1 MKKRKVL
8 AMVLAVLLAQS
19 CVCAFAF
26 NETGYPICDETITV
40 TLSAPTPGSN
50 LDWSEYS
57 LITELEKRLGIRL
70 ECTPYNAEAWDV
82 VCGSWVHLLPY
93 SLIIEVQVVNE

>member
-1 MKKRKVL
+1 MKIRKILTMAL
-8 AMVLAVLLAQS
+8 AALLALS

-40 TLSAPTPGSN
+40 TLSAPTSGSN